1 MPICCASKALSL
13 IFPWSMGIVNRC
25 KNNVAKTNKGKLGL
39 PDQYLL
45 VQISDF
51 YQINE
56 SNMFTVINKDTRT
69 TSTVHFQ
76 NIITS
81 NRPITIQW
89 PIHLSCF
96 SYEYYPITHRNSIA
110 FIIRSYQIQ
119 FGVVIVNNDKH
130 NLRRLWSETERNLQ
144 SFHIHYDTWNHSVN
158 SPHSTPS
165 KLGSKSPIDSAFSI
179 FLRDNKGYVVQ
190 GIQEWIK

>member
-1 MPICCASKALSL
+1 MLCIKG
-13 IFPWSMGIVNRC
+13 IVFNFPWSMGIVNRC
-25 KNNVAKTNKGKLGL
+25 KNNVAKTNKSKLRL

-56 SNMFTVINKDTRT
+56 SNVFTVINKDTRT
-69 TSTVHFQ
+69 ASTVHFQ
-76 NIITS
+76 NIIIS
-81 NRPITIQW
+81 NRPIAIQW

-130 NLRRLWSETERNLQ
+130 NLTRLWSETEKDLQ
-144 SFHIHYDTWNHSVN
+144 SFHIHYDTWNHSAN

-179 FLRDNKGYVVQ
+179 FLRDNKGYVGQ